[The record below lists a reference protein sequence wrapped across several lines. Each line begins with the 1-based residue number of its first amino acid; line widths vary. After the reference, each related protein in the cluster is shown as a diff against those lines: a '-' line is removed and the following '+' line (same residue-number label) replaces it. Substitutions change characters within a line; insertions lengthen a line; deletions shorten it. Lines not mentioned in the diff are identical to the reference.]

1 MHGHVGRWGRWG
13 LSRNVLVRLAA
24 SCAAAALQDG
34 RVPFHILG
42 LKCPHC
48 LSYNTRRLSI
58 DRDGPPVMRGAQAG
72 QA

>member
-1 MHGHVGRWGRWG
+1 MPLHLREGDWH
-13 LSRNVLVRLAA
+13 A
-24 SCAAAALQDG
+24 CYFPTKAALQDG

-58 DRDGPPVMRGAQAG
+58 DRDGAPPLRGAQAG

>member
-1 MHGHVGRWGRWG
+1 MEGH
-13 LSRNVLVRLAA
+13 LAQCDNVVYINLCRAV
-24 SCAAAALQDG
+24 LQDG

-58 DRDGPPVMRGAQAG
+58 DRDGPPTLRGAQAG